1 MNAALEVF
9 RELRT
14 MCYYFNLNKG
24 NNKGSPLFCIRKD
37 PVSQLEKIVL
47 IGISSGINYNHGF
60 NDIDMIFY
68 SISFYHKWISD
79 VITVKIA
86 VERNTG
92 SPNSQIKPLFLFLSF
107 FFVMHFWMH

>member
-1 MNAALEVF
+1 ML
-9 RELRT
+9 LLQ
-14 MCYYFNLNKG
+14 LNKG

-79 VITVKIA
+79 VITGGDAVRIA

-92 SPNSQIKPLFLFLSF
+92 SPNSQIKPLLLFFSTL
-107 FFVMHFWMH
+107 FVIKYRMYQVKSQKD

>member
-1 MNAALEVF
+1 M
-9 RELRT
+9 
-14 MCYYFNLNKG
+14 YFKLNKG
-24 NNKGSPLFCIRKD
+24 NNKGSPLLCIRKD

-79 VITVKIA
+79 VITGDTVRIS

-92 SPNSQIKPLFLFLSF
+92 SPNSQIKPLFLFLFFSF
-107 FFVMHFWMH
+107 FICHAFLDALG